1 MSSRNTFKM
10 FLIGPY
16 SRRTS
21 ALLFTH
27 REASNYYRPTIIH
40 AYRMLRRGG
49 CTTSQARY
57 LLWEIMTAGEHGRMP
72 SIAESKEIWQAK
84 TAQ

>member
-1 MSSRNTFKM
+1 
-10 FLIGPY
+10 
-16 SRRTS
+16 
-21 ALLFTH
+21 
-27 REASNYYRPTIIH
+27 
-40 AYRMLRRGG
+40 
-49 CTTSQARY
+49 